1 MVECLG
7 RGELRKR
14 STASQDSGFSV
25 PARTLGGR
33 PEALLGRTP
42 GSLDKT
48 VEAIQAS
55 STQLL

>member
-48 VEAIQAS
+48 MVYS
-55 STQLL
+55 N